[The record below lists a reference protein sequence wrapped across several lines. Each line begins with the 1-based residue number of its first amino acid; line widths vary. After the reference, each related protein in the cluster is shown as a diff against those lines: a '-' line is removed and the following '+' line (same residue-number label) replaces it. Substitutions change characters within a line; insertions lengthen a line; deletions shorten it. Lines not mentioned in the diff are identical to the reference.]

1 MAQRTPSAE
10 QLQEIQQLA
19 AGWGKIIARRVF
31 GEAGPGMDID
41 FQALEQIAAAAA
53 RGLTEGTLATLLEQ
67 QAQPLRGTQQPCPQ
81 CGQLCSVGSEQ
92 RPLVVQGGQLT
103 LNEPI
108 CHCPACRRDF
118 FPPTDGAA
126 SGQPQL
132 QPDRVA
138 DDRRGRR

>member
-31 GEAGPGMDID
+31 GEAGPGTDVD
-41 FQALEQIAAAAA
+41 FMALEQIAAAAA
-53 RGLTEGTLATLLEQ
+53 RGLTEGTLATLLSQ
-67 QAQPLRGTQQPCPQ
+67 QAQPLRGTQRPCPA
-81 CGQLCSVGSEQ
+81 CGQLCPVGYEQ
-92 RPLVVQGGQLT
+92 RPLTVQGGQLT
-103 LNEPI
+103 LDEPV

-118 FPPTDGAA
+118 FPPADIPAP
-126 SGQPQL
+126 GQPQL

-138 DDRRGRR
+138 DDRRGQR